1 MDAYGNE
8 GLEIMAE
15 NSRIR
20 ISVGEGYDVI
30 IGQNLLE
37 DCGKRIRD
45 VMGERNCVIV
55 SDSNIAPLYLDKVSA
70 SCKEAGINTQRFVF
84 EAGEEQKNLSI
95 FGEILGFLAEAHLTR
110 KDFVI
115 ALGGGV
121 TGDMA
126 GFAAGCYMRGIPFVQ
141 IPTTVLSMVDSSVGG
156 KCAVDL
162 PQGKNLAGVF
172 HQPSLVL
179 CDTDTLSTLPPEIF
193 ADGCAEAV
201 KTGILT
207 GGELVKLLDR
217 EDPKEYL
224 QRIISLCIA
233 YKGGVVRRDE
243 KEMGERKL
251 LNLGHT
257 AAHAIEKCSGYS
269 VSHGRA
275 VAIGTAMIARA
286 SDRLGWSLEPL
297 GDPVETMLRRY
308 GLPVST
314 GFTPEQLLDAALSDK
329 KRAGKMTTIVVPMAI
344 GHCILKNVDD
354 EQLLEVFSAGWK

>member
-1 MDAYGNE
+1 MRIE
-8 GLEIMAE
+8 ETI
-15 NSRIR
+15 RIR
-20 ISVGEGYDVI
+20 AGSGYDVV
-30 IGQNLLE
+30 IGQDLLPAA
-37 DCGKRIRD
+37 GTLIRE

-55 SDSNIAPLYLDKVSA
+55 SDSHVAPLYLDKVAA
-70 SCKEAGINTQRFVF
+70 SCEAAGLGTQSFVF
-84 EAGEEQKNLSI
+84 EAGEERKNLTTL
-95 FGEILGFLAEAHLTR
+95 GRILGALAEARLTR
-110 KDFVI
+110 RDLVI

-121 TGDMA
+121 TGDIA

-179 CDTDTLSTLPPEIF
+179 CDMDTLSTLPAEIF

-207 GGELVKLLDR
+207 GGELFGLLR
-217 EDPKEYL
+217 EDDPKAHMT
-224 QRIISLCIA
+224 RIISLCIA
-233 YKGGVVRRDE
+233 YKGGVVERDE
-243 KEMGERKL
+243 KEQGERKL

-257 AAHAIEKCSGYS
+257 AGHAIEKCSGYT

-286 SDRLGWSLEPL
+286 ADRLGLSSEDLT
-297 GDPVETMLRRY
+297 DPVETIFERI

-329 KRAGKMTTIVVPMAI
+329 KRSGKMTSIVIPEAV
-344 GHCILKNVDD
+344 GRCVLKNVDD
-354 EQLLEVFSAGWK
+354 GQLLEVFKAGMRID

>member
-55 SDSNIAPLYLDKVSA
+55 SDSNVAPLYLDKVSA

-84 EAGEEQKNLSI
+84 EAGEEQKNLTT
-95 FGEILGFLAEAHLTR
+95 FGKILESLAEARLTR
-110 KDFVI
+110 RDFVI

-121 TGDMA
+121 TGDIA

-141 IPTTVLSMVDSSVGG
+141 LPTTVLSMVDSSVGG

-162 PQGKNLAGVF
+162 PQGKNLTGVF
-172 HQPSLVL
+172 HQPSLVV
-179 CDTDTLSTLPPEIF
+179 CDIDTLSTLPPEIF

-207 GGELVKLLDR
+207 GGELYSLLQT
-217 EDPKEYL
+217 EDPKEHIS
-224 QRIISLCIA
+224 RIISLCIA
-233 YKGGVVRRDE
+233 YKGGVVERDE
-243 KEMGERKL
+243 KEQGERKL

-257 AAHAIEKCSGYS
+257 AGHAIEKCSGYT

-275 VAIGTAMIARA
+275 VAVGTAMIARA
-286 SDRLGWSLEPL
+286 ADRLGWSSEGLTGPIEK
-297 GDPVETMLRRY
+297 MLSSF
-308 GLPVST
+308 GLPVSAA
-314 GFTPEQLLDAALSDK
+314 FTPDELLKAALSDK
-329 KRAGKMTTIVVPMAI
+329 KRAGKMTTIVVPQSI
-344 GHCILKNVDD
+344 GCCILKDVDD
-354 EQLLEVFSAGWK
+354 DQLLEVFRAGC

>member
-1 MDAYGNE
+1 MKV
-8 GLEIMAE
+8 E
-15 NSRIR
+15 NTIR
-20 ISVGEGYDVI
+20 IQAGSGYDVM
-30 IGQNLLE
+30 IGHDLLSSTGQFIQN
-37 DCGKRIRD
+37 
-45 VMGERNCVIV
+45 VMPQRRCVIISDTNV
-55 SDSNIAPLYLDKVSA
+55 SPLYLDTVFTSCEKSGFSVS
-70 SCKEAGINTQRFVF
+70 SFIFT
-84 EAGEEQKNLSI
+84 AGEEQKNLAV
-95 FGEILGFLAEAHLTR
+95 FGRALEALAEARLTR

-162 PQGKNLAGVF
+162 PQGKNMAGIF

-179 CDTDTLSTLPPEIF
+179 CDIDTLSTLPPDIF
-193 ADGCAEAV
+193 TDGCAEAI

-207 GGELVKLLDR
+207 GGELYR
-217 EDPKEYL
+217 IL
-224 QRIISLCIA
+224 QKDEWKKHMARIISLCIA
-233 YKGGVVRRDE
+233 YKGGVVERDE
-243 KEMGERKL
+243 KEQGERKL

-257 AAHAIEKCSGYS
+257 AAHAIEKCSNFS

-286 SDRLGWSLEPL
+286 ADRLGWSREPL
-297 GDPVETMLRRY
+297 GDPVREILTRF

-314 GFTPEQLLDAALSDK
+314 EFTPEQLLEAALSDK
-329 KRAGKMTTIVVPMAI
+329 KRTGKTTAIVVPEAI
-344 GHCILKNVDD
+344 GHCIIKDVTD
-354 EQLLEVFSAGWK
+354 EQLLQVFIEGGAKS